1 MKQLTVTRSEG
12 TNKLFVK
19 HAFDHELFNK
29 LRILPHIEWNKEKK
43 MWQLPDEPNSLHLL
57 LSEFRGIAWVNLES
71 VTNAKSRQ
79 STQSYQSKVN
89 SVSNTIQSELTALTE
104 AHMEQLLHFEN
115 YLRSKRYSPNTIK
128 TYSDS
133 LRTFFKFC
141 SEKPI
146 DELDTDDVIR
156 FNNDYILRK
165 GLSASFQNQVIN
177 AIKLFYRKRFNKNME
192 LDNLHR
198 PRSEKRLPNVLSKEE
213 VKAILEAP
221 INIKHRAMLSLIYA
235 CGLRRSELLNLTL
248 KDVHSDRN
256 LLFIRQSKGKKD
268 RLVPLSMKLLEL
280 LRTYYKVFKPK
291 QWLFEGEREGNKYS
305 EKSLEN
311 VMKQS
316 LQKAGIQK
324 KVSLHWLRHS
334 YATHLLENGTD
345 LRYIQELLGHSS
357 SRTTEIY
364 THVSAKN
371 IQQIR
376 TPFDD
381 L

>member
-19 HAFDHELFNK
+19 HAFDQELFNK

-43 MWQLPDEPNSLHLL
+43 MWQLPDEPKSLHLL
-57 LSEFRGIAWVNLES
+57 LSEFRGIAWVNLDS
-71 VTNAKSRQ
+71 LSNTKSGQ
-79 STQSYQSKVN
+79 SSQSYQIKVN
-89 SVSNTIQSELTALTE
+89 SVSKAIQSELTELKE

-133 LRTFFKFC
+133 LRTFFRFC

-165 GLSASFQNQVIN
+165 GLSSSFQNQVIN

-221 INIKHRAMLSLIYA
+221 VNLKHRAMLSLIYA

-248 KDVHSDRN
+248 KDVHSNRK
-256 LLFIRQSKGKKD
+256 LLIIRQSKGKKD
-268 RLVPLSMKLLEL
+268 RVVPISDKLIDM
-280 LRTYYKVFKPK
+280 LREYYKAYKPLT
-291 QWLFEGEREGNKYS
+291 WLFEGQMGNIKYS
-305 EKSLEN
+305 EMSLAK
-311 VMKQS
+311 VLKQS
-316 LQKAGIQK
+316 VLKASITK
-324 KVSLHWLRHS
+324 PVSLHWLRHS
-334 YATHLLENGTD
+334 YATHLLESGTD

-364 THVSAKN
+364 THVSTKN
-371 IQQIR
+371 LQQIR
-376 TPFDD
+376 SPFDD

>member
-12 TNKLFVK
+12 TNMLFVK
-19 HAFDHELFNK
+19 HTFDQELSNK
-29 LRILPHIEWNKEKK
+29 LKSLPRIQWNNEKK
-43 MWQLPDEPNSLHLL
+43 TWQLPDEPKSIHLL
-57 LSEFRGIAWVNLES
+57 IAAFRGVAWINLDS
-71 VTNAKSRQ
+71 VKRSKTNPLKS
-79 STQSYQSKVN
+79 VEN
-89 SVSNTIQSELTALTE
+89 SVSNIIASKLTE
-104 AHMEQLLHFEN
+104 LGEEPTVQLLHFEN
-115 YLRSKRYSPNTIK
+115 YLRSKRYSPNTIR

-133 LRTFFKFC
+133 LRTFFRFC

-192 LDNLHR
+192 PDHLHR
-198 PRSEKRLPNVLSKEE
+198 PRREKRLPNVLSKEE
-213 VKAILEAP
+213 VKALIEAP
-221 INIKHRAMLSLIYA
+221 TNVKHRAMLSLIYA
-235 CGLRRSELLNLTL
+235 CGLRRGELLNLTL
-248 KDVHSDRN
+248 KDIQSDRN
-256 LLFIRQSKGKKD
+256 LLFIRQSKGRKD
-268 RLVPLSMKLLEL
+268 RVVPLSMKLLDL
-280 LRTYYKVFKPK
+280 LRTYYKIYKPK

-316 LQKAGIQK
+316 LQKAGIHK
-324 KVSLHWLRHS
+324 KASLHWLRHS

-364 THVSAKN
+364 THVSTKN
-371 IQQIR
+371 LQQIR

>member
-43 MWQLPDEPNSLHLL
+43 MWQLPDEPQSLHLL

-79 STQSYQSKVN
+79 SNQSYQSKVN
-89 SVSNTIQSELTALTE
+89 SVSNTNPSELTALTE
-104 AHMEQLLHFEN
+104 AHMAQLLHFEN

-128 TYSDS
+128 TYSES
-133 LRTFFKFC
+133 LRTFFRFC

-177 AIKLFYRKRFNKNME
+177 AIKLFYRKRYNKNME

-221 INIKHRAMLSLIYA
+221 INIKHRAMLSMIYA

-248 KDVHSDRN
+248 KDVHSDRK
-256 LLFIRQSKGKKD
+256 LLLIRQSKGKKD
-268 RLVPLSMKLLEL
+268 RVVPLSEKIISL
-280 LRTYYKVFKPK
+280 LRDYYKLYRPNT
-291 QWLFEGEREGNKYS
+291 WLFEGQKDGDKYS
-305 EKSLEN
+305 ERSIQLVLNQALE
-311 VMKQS
+311 
-316 LQKAGIQK
+316 KASIK
-324 KVSLHWLRHS
+324 KPVTLHWLRHS

-357 SRTTEIY
+357 SKTTEIY
-364 THVSAKN
+364 THVSTKN
-371 IQQIR
+371 IQQIKS
-376 TPFDD
+376 PFDD

>member
-29 LRILPHIEWNKEKK
+29 LRILPHIEWNNEKK
-43 MWQLPDEPNSLHLL
+43 MWQLPDEPQSLHLL

-71 VTNAKSRQ
+71 VTNAKNRQ
-79 STQSYQSKVN
+79 SSQSYQSKVN
-89 SVSNTIQSELTALTE
+89 SVSNTIQTELTSLTE

-248 KDVHSDRN
+248 KDVHSDRK
-256 LLFIRQSKGKKD
+256 LLLIRQSKGKKD
-268 RLVPLSMKLLEL
+268 RVVPISEKIISL
-280 LRTYYKVFKPK
+280 LRDYYKLYRPNT
-291 QWLFEGEREGNKYS
+291 WLFEGQKAGDKYS
-305 EKSLEN
+305 ERSIQLVLNHALEKS
-311 VMKQS
+311 S
-316 LQKAGIQK
+316 IK
-324 KVSLHWLRHS
+324 KPVTLHWLRHS

-345 LRYIQELLGHSS
+345 LRYIQELLGHNSS
-357 SRTTEIY
+357 KTTEIY
-364 THVSAKN
+364 THVSTKN
-371 IQQIR
+371 IQRIKS
-376 TPFDD
+376 PFDD

>member
-1 MKQLTVTRSEG
+1 MKQLNVSRSEG

-19 HAFDHELFNK
+19 HAFDHELYSK
-29 LRILPHIEWNKEKK
+29 LRTLPHIEWNKEKK
-43 MWQLPDEPNSLHLL
+43 MWQLPDEPQSLHLL

-79 STQSYQSKVN
+79 SSQVFHSKVN
-89 SVSNTIQSELTALTE
+89 SVSNTNPSEMTALTE

-133 LRTFFKFC
+133 LKTFFRFC
-141 SEKPI
+141 SEKRI

-165 GLSASFQNQVIN
+165 GLSSSFQNQVIN

-221 INIKHRAMLSLIYA
+221 INLKHRAMLSLIYA

-248 KDVHSDRN
+248 KDVHSDRK
-256 LLFIRQSKGKKD
+256 LLLIRQSKGKKD
-268 RLVPLSMKLLEL
+268 RVVPISEKIIDI
-280 LRTYYKVFKPK
+280 LREYYKAYKPMT
-291 QWLFEGEREGNKYS
+291 WLFEGQKAGDKYS
-305 EKSLEN
+305 ERSIQLVLNHALE
-311 VMKQS
+311 
-316 LQKAGIQK
+316 KASIK
-324 KVSLHWLRHS
+324 KPVTLHWLRHS

-345 LRYIQELLGHSS
+345 LRYIQELLGHNSS
-357 SRTTEIY
+357 KTTEIY
-364 THVSAKN
+364 THVSTKN
-371 IQQIR
+371 IQLIKS
-376 TPFDD
+376 PFDD